1 MEKKLNKVL
10 ETVQTV
16 PHIRQDML
24 WLKLT
29 LMPSWK
35 QALMCKKSSWVDQEL
50 SRKMT
55 SEGYICAS
63 IFTLKVA
70 LTMNFLLTL
79 I

>member
-16 PHIRQDML
+16 PHIRHML